1 MALYS
6 FGELSAMSVKGLRA
20 LVRKHNLHV
29 ALKGYSK
36 MRKTPLIHAFLAKKP
51 AKPTAAT
58 AGPSPKPPPAPKKK
72 QAVARV
78 ASRTTAVEPSAP
90 KKKTGGVSDYCCA
103 EHPKTAT
110 KICAEQKVLSNYLN
124 TMYNNNE

>member
-58 AGPSPKPPPAPKKK
+58 AGPSPNPPPAPKKK

-90 KKKTGGVSDYCCA
+90 KKNRRCPGLLLRRIPQDRHEDLRG
-103 EHPKTAT
+103 T
-110 KICAEQKVLSNYLN
+110 KSTE
-124 TMYNNNE
+124 

>member
-6 FGELSAMSVKGLRA
+6 FGELSAISVKGLRA

-58 AGPSPKPPPAPKKK
+58 AGPSLNPPPAPKKK

-90 KKKTGGVSDYCCA
+90 EKKQAVSRT
-103 EHPKTAT
+103 TA
-110 KICAEQKVLSNYLN
+110 APN
-124 TMYNNNE
+124 TPRPPRRSARNKKY

>member
-36 MRKTPLIHAFLAKKP
+36 MRKTPLIHAFPAKKP
-51 AKPTAAT
+51 AKP
-58 AGPSPKPPPAPKKK
+58 SLNPPPAPKKK
-72 QAVARV
+72 QAV
-78 ASRTTAVEPSAP
+78 SRTTAAPNTPRPPRRSARN
-90 KKKTGGVSDYCCA
+90 KKY
-103 EHPKTAT
+103 
-110 KICAEQKVLSNYLN
+110 
-124 TMYNNNE
+124 